1 MKGRKFSIQ
10 NNSAVVTIV
19 LAILGLSCVRPDSQV
34 ARVSQTSEM
43 APITVC
49 DLLSNAPSY
58 QGKIVAVRGIYWDGL
73 RQTCP
78 DSIVA
83 HSGWPNAVNL
93 STSALAGPYEPVPF
107 ETDQASWDRLDEI
120 LLREARASRREEVW
134 FTAVGRFRSVDF
146 QKDRLTVGGYGHL
159 NVLPAELVVKQISDI
174 TIDPKPTYDYREVLR
189 VYK

>member
-93 STSALAGPYEPVPF
+93 STSALAGPYEAVPF

-134 FTAVGRFRSVDF
+134 FTAVGRFRSIDF
-146 QKDRLTVGGYGHL
+146 QKDRLTDGGYGHL